1 LTAFRDQELIDRIQ
15 GALALDQTNRAQL
28 KKRTRI
34 RERLKYLT
42 LRERE
47 VLALV
52 TRGRSN
58 KVMVGD
64 LGISGTTRA

>member
-1 LTAFRDQELIDRIQ
+1 MTAFRDQELIDRIQ

>member
-15 GALALDQTNRAQL
+15 GALALDHTNRAQL